1 MKQIVYEIVVF
12 LNLMGYD
19 DRNSKIRLLTNMY
32 NNQLDMEKDAIINI
46 LESLIAEL
54 NKNNVHESIIANLDN
69 YITLINRE
77 SEY

>member
-1 MKQIVYEIVVF
+1 MKQIVDEIVVF

>member
-1 MKQIVYEIVVF
+1 
-12 LNLMGYD
+12 MGYD